1 MAKNKTSRQWL
12 HDHINDPYVKQA
24 QAQGYRSRAAF
35 KLLQIDERDRLL
47 VQGMVVVDLGSTPGG
62 WSQVAMSKV
71 GAGGRVVAIDLL
83 PMEPVPGV
91 HFVEG
96 DFRDDEP
103 LAMLVDALGGRQV
116 GLVLSDMAPNLTGIA
131 VTDQARSVH
140 LLELALEFSRDH
152 LKSGG
157 DMLVK
162 VFHGSGFDALRR
174 DMEQLFT
181 SVLVRKPDSSRGRS
195 SEVYL
200 LCRGRRG
207 EPSAGIE
214 GAARGT

>member
-1 MAKNKTSRQWL
+1 
-12 HDHINDPYVKQA
+12 
-24 QAQGYRSRAAF
+24 
-35 KLLQIDERDRLL
+35 LLA
-47 VQGMVVVDLGSTPGG
+47 QGMVVVDLVSTPGG
-62 WSQVAMSKV
+62 WSQVSARKV

-96 DFRDDEP
+96 DFREDEP
-103 LAMLVDALGGRQV
+103 LAALVGALGGRQV

-131 VTDQARSVH
+131 VTDQARSIH

-181 SVLVRKPDSSRGRS
+181 SVLVRKPDSSRDRS